1 MDKVNPSPCKTVV
14 PNTNSNNS
22 AVEKTNPQIE
32 NTKKADNLP
41 AVERA
46 VIDQPINDNVSSFP
60 DKEQINPSIVAQSGS
75 TAGSSKIPKVTKT
88 KTTKKT
94 DEPQVQAIPERAMT
108 RSRRKAE
115 LGNQDFAALGQK
127 KNVVAAIPFG
137 SKAAFAK
144 EVRDVVSSTGAVHEE
159 DEVSTAQK
167 QQTEAQSEDTVDG
180 VKITEESKKPD
191 NKFRVLKS
199 FWENFSSNSSNLSVE
214 GPLVAKSSVKNN
226 SITEKQ

>member
-1 MDKVNPSPCKTVV
+1 
-14 PNTNSNNS
+14 
-22 AVEKTNPQIE
+22 
-32 NTKKADNLP
+32 
-41 AVERA
+41 
-46 VIDQPINDNVSSFP
+46 
-60 DKEQINPSIVAQSGS
+60 
-75 TAGSSKIPKVTKT
+75 
-88 KTTKKT
+88 
-94 DEPQVQAIPERAMT
+94 MT

-180 VKITEESKKPD
+180 VKITEEPKKPD

-199 FWENFSSNSSNLSVE
+199 FWENVSSKSSNLVSQNPSVVE
-214 GPLVAKSSVKNN
+214 SSVTR
-226 SITEKQ
+226 SAIQEKQ